1 MKKII
6 FITLISFLTTNIFAQ
21 NKLGHVNAQEILVQM
36 PAFKT
41 AENDLKKFQI
51 NLENRLNGLLSELE
65 QLRKSY
71 EADAASLT
79 DLEKQ
84 DKELEMQS
92 LYQRIEAFQADAQVQ
107 LQKEEQRLLAPIQE
121 DLINA
126 INEVA
131 NEGNYTYIL
140 TAEVFLFANESND
153 VGSLVKKKLG
163 L

>member
-92 LYQRIEAFQADAQVQ
+92 LYQRIEAF
-107 LQKEEQRLLAPIQE
+107 R
-121 DLINA
+121 
-126 INEVA
+126 
-131 NEGNYTYIL
+131 
-140 TAEVFLFANESND
+140 
-153 VGSLVKKKLG
+153 
-163 L
+163 

>member
-6 FITLISFLTTNIFAQ
+6 FITLMTFLTANIFAQ

-36 PAFKT
+36 PAFKA
-41 AENDLKKFQI
+41 AENDLKQFQI
-51 NLENRLNGLLSELE
+51 NLENTLSGLLSELE
-65 QLRKSY
+65 QQRKSY
-71 EADAASLT
+71 EASLSSLT

-92 LYQRIEAFQADAQVQ
+92 LYQRIEAYQEKAQGM
-107 LQKEEQRLLAPIQE
+107 LQKEEQKLITPIQTE
-121 DLINA
+121 LLNA

-131 NEGNYTYIL
+131 KEGNYTYIL
-140 TAEVFLFANESND
+140 TSEVFLFANESND
-153 VGSLVKKKLG
+153 VGDLVRKKLG

>member
-71 EADAASLT
+71 EADAVSLT

-131 NEGNYTYIL
+131 KEGNYTYIL

>member
-131 NEGNYTYIL
+131 KEGNYTYIFSV
-140 TAEVFLFANESND
+140 EVFLFANESND

>member
-131 NEGNYTYIL
+131 KEGNYTYIL

-153 VGSLVKKKLG
+153 VGNLVKKKLG

>member
-6 FITLISFLTTNIFAQ
+6 FITLMTFLTTNIFAQ

-41 AENDLKKFQI
+41 AENDLKQFQI
-51 NLENRLNGLLSELE
+51 NLENRLSGLLSELE

-71 EADAASLT
+71 EATASSLT

-92 LYQRIEAFQADAQVQ
+92 LYQRIETFQADAQEL
-107 LQKEEQRLLAPIQE
+107 LQKEEQKLITPIQTE
-121 DLINA
+121 LLNA

-131 NEGNYTYIL
+131 KEGNYTYIL
-140 TAEVFLFANESND
+140 TSEVFLFANESND
-153 VGSLVKKKLG
+153 VGDLVRKKLG

>member
-6 FITLISFLTTNIFAQ
+6 FITLMTFLTANIFAQ
-21 NKLGHVNAQEILVQM
+21 NKLGHVNAQEILFQM
-36 PAFKT
+36 PAYKT
-41 AENDLKKFQI
+41 AVNDLQQFQT
-51 NLENRLNGLLSELE
+51 NLENRLSGLLSELE

-71 EADAASLT
+71 EATASSLT

-92 LYQRIEAFQADAQVQ
+92 LYQRIETFQSDAQEL
-107 LQKEEQRLLAPIQE
+107 LQKEEQKLITPIQTE
-121 DLINA
+121 LLNA

-131 NEGNYTYIL
+131 KEGNYTYIL
-140 TAEVFLFANESND
+140 TSEVFLFANESND
-153 VGSLVKKKLG
+153 VGDLVRKKLG

>member
-1 MKKII
+1 M
-6 FITLISFLTTNIFAQ
+6 TFLTTNIFAQ

-41 AENDLKKFQI
+41 AENDLKQFQI
-51 NLENRLNGLLSELE
+51 NLENRLSGLLSELE

-71 EADAASLT
+71 EATASSLT

-92 LYQRIEAFQADAQVQ
+92 LYQRIETFQADAQEL
-107 LQKEEQRLLAPIQE
+107 LQKEEQKLITPIQTE
-121 DLINA
+121 LLNA

-131 NEGNYTYIL
+131 KEGNYTYIL
-140 TAEVFLFANESND
+140 TSEVFLFANESND
-153 VGSLVKKKLG
+153 VGDLVRKKLG

>member
-6 FITLISFLTTNIFAQ
+6 FITLISFLTTTIFAQ

-131 NEGNYTYIL
+131 KEGNYTYIL

>member
-71 EADAASLT
+71 EANAASLT

-121 DLINA
+121 VLINA
-126 INEVA
+126 INDVA
-131 NEGNYTYIL
+131 KEGNYTYIL

-153 VGSLVKKKLG
+153 VGNLVKKKLG

>member
-21 NKLGHVNAQEILVQM
+21 NKLGHVNAQESLVQM

-131 NEGNYTYIL
+131 KEGNYTYIL

>member
-92 LYQRIEAFQADAQVQ
+92 LYQRAEAFQADAQVQ

-131 NEGNYTYIL
+131 KEGNYTYIFSV
-140 TAEVFLFANESND
+140 EVFLFANESND

>member
-21 NKLGHVNAQEILVQM
+21 NKLGHINAQEILVQM

-131 NEGNYTYIL
+131 KEGNYTYIL

-153 VGSLVKKKLG
+153 VGNLVKKKLG

>member
-131 NEGNYTYIL
+131 KEGNYTYIL

>member
-71 EADAASLT
+71 EADASSLT

-131 NEGNYTYIL
+131 KEGNYTYIL

>member
-6 FITLISFLTTNIFAQ
+6 FITLMTFLTTNIFAQ
-21 NKLGHVNAQEILVQM
+21 NKLGHVNAQEILFQM
-36 PAFKT
+36 PAYKT
-41 AENDLKKFQI
+41 AFNDLQQFQT
-51 NLENRLNGLLSELE
+51 NLENRLSGLLSELE

-71 EADAASLT
+71 EATASSLT

-92 LYQRIEAFQADAQVQ
+92 LYQRIETFQADAQEL
-107 LQKEEQRLLAPIQE
+107 LQKEEQKLITPIQTE
-121 DLINA
+121 LLNA

-131 NEGNYTYIL
+131 KEGNYTYIL
-140 TAEVFLFANESND
+140 TSEVFLFANESND
-153 VGSLVKKKLG
+153 VGDLVRKKLG

>member
-6 FITLISFLTTNIFAQ
+6 FITLMTFLTTNIFAQ
-21 NKLGHVNAQEILVQM
+21 NKLGHVNAQEILFQM
-36 PAFKT
+36 PAYKT
-41 AENDLKKFQI
+41 AVNDLQQFQT
-51 NLENRLNGLLSELE
+51 NLENRLSGLLSELE

-71 EADAASLT
+71 EATASSLT

-92 LYQRIEAFQADAQVQ
+92 LYQRIEAFQADAQVL
-107 LQKEEQRLLAPIQE
+107 LQKEEQKLITPIQTE
-121 DLINA
+121 LLNA

-131 NEGNYTYIL
+131 KEGNYTYIL
-140 TAEVFLFANESND
+140 RDEVFLFANESND
-153 VGSLVKKKLG
+153 VGDLVRKKLG

>member
-71 EADAASLT
+71 EADATSLT

-131 NEGNYTYIL
+131 KEGNYTYIL

>member
-6 FITLISFLTTNIFAQ
+6 FITLMTFLTTNIFAQ

-36 PAFKT
+36 PAYKT
-41 AENDLKKFQI
+41 AINDLQQFQI
-51 NLENRLNGLLSELE
+51 NLENTLSGLLSELE
-65 QLRKSY
+65 QQRKSY
-71 EADAASLT
+71 EASLSSLT

-92 LYQRIEAFQADAQVQ
+92 LYQRIEAYQEKAQGM
-107 LQKEEQRLLAPIQE
+107 LQKEQQKLITPIETELL
-121 DLINA
+121 NA

-131 NEGNYTYIL
+131 KEGNYTYIL
-140 TAEVFLFANESND
+140 NSEVFLFANESND
-153 VGSLVKKKLG
+153 VGDLVRKKLG

>member
-71 EADAASLT
+71 EANAASLT

-121 DLINA
+121 VLINA
-126 INEVA
+126 INDVA
-131 NEGNYTYIL
+131 KEGKYTYIL

-153 VGSLVKKKLG
+153 VGNLVKKKLG